1 MTLTPSDV
9 SVVGDIA
16 AANARNHPH
25 SEAVVDGER
34 RLTWKALHGRV
45 RRLANA
51 LSAGLGIAPGQRA
64 SMLAENCLEY
74 YEFFHATAAAGVVA
88 APLNQR
94 LAPGELT
101 AIVEQVEPRVII
113 CDADHAE
120 LAVELAAPA
129 SCPVVRI
136 DGQDRLGY
144 ESLLTSASPAGTAC
158 RTDPEAAA
166 TICFTG
172 GTTGVPKGVVI
183 PHRSLA
189 ACGPRT
195 MLYQGL
201 TGFDRHLFVRP
212 MAVAPGHRMAA
223 QHGFSSGTTI
233 IAPRFEPGLFR
244 RLAGQEG
251 ATTSLLTPTMFQMLL
266 TEPTPEHDL
275 ATLRTIAYG
284 GAPSTPDLISRT
296 MEAFPHVG
304 LHHVYGGTEVAV
316 ALHLGPDEHHAGL
329 LDSVGR
335 EVPGV
340 EVRLVDEDG
349 HDVPDGETGEIIVRS
364 DELFSGYWRD
374 PGTTASTLRDG
385 FCWTGDLGSRDDRG
399 YVRVVG
405 RSKDVVISGGFN
417 VYPIEVENILAEH
430 PAVSEAAVI
439 GLPHERWGEAVHA
452 VVVPRPG
459 AAITESEL
467 KAFCAG
473 RIASYKTPKSI
484 EFADTLPRTPV
495 GKIDKVLLRTSRQPQ
510 TDMGSFGSGD

>member
-1 MTLTPSDV
+1 MTLTPADV

-16 AANARNHPH
+16 AANARQHPH
-25 SEAVVDGER
+25 AEAVVDGER
-34 RLTWKALHGRV
+34 RLTWRALHDRV
-45 RRLANA
+45 TRLANA
-51 LSAGLGIAPGQRA
+51 LGAGLEISPGQRA
-64 SMLAENCLEY
+64 SILAENCLEY
-74 YEFFHATAAAGVVA
+74 YEFFHATATAGVVA

-94 LAPGELT
+94 LAPGELA
-101 AIVEQVEPRVII
+101 AIVEQVEPRVML
-113 CDADHAE
+113 CDAAHAE
-120 LAVELAAPA
+120 LAAELAAPA

-136 DGQDRLGY
+136 GRDDPLGY
-144 ESLLTSASPAGTAC
+144 ERLLASASPAGTGW
-158 RTDPEAAA
+158 RPDPESAA

-201 TGFDRHLFVRP
+201 AGFDRHLFVRP
-212 MAVAPGHRMAA
+212 MVVAPGHRMAA

-233 IAPRFEPGLFR
+233 IARRFEPGLFC
-244 RLAGQEG
+244 RLVEQEG

-266 TEPTPEHDL
+266 AEPALEGDVS
-275 ATLRTIAYG
+275 TLRTFAYG
-284 GAPSTPDLISRT
+284 GAPSTPDLISRA
-296 MEAFPHVG
+296 MEAFPRVG

-316 ALHLGPDEHHAGL
+316 ALHLGPAEHRAGL

-340 EVRLVDEDG
+340 EVRLVDAAGQE
-349 HDVPDGETGEIIVRS
+349 VPDGETGEIVVGS
-364 DELFSGYWRD
+364 NELFSGYWRD
-374 PGTTASTLRDG
+374 PDATAATLREG
-385 FCWTGDLGSRDDRG
+385 FCWTGDLGARDEQG

-417 VYPIEVENILAEH
+417 VYPIEVENVLTGH

-452 VVVPRPG
+452 VVVTRPG
-459 AAITESEL
+459 TAASESEL
-467 KAFCAG
+467 TDYCSG

-484 EFADTLPRTPV
+484 EFAPALPRTTV
-495 GKIDKVLLRTSRQPQ
+495 GKIDKESLRSSR
-510 TDMGSFGSGD
+510 TREAR

>member
-1 MTLTPSDV
+1 MTLTAADV

-16 AANARNHPH
+16 AANARRHPH
-25 SEAVVDGER
+25 AEAVVDGER
-34 RLTWKALHGRV
+34 RLSWKALHGRV
-45 RRLANA
+45 MRLANA
-51 LSAGLGIAPGQRA
+51 LSAGLEVEAGQRA
-64 SMLAENCLEY
+64 SMLSHNCLEY

-94 LAPGELT
+94 LAPGELA
-101 AIVEQVEPRVII
+101 AIVELVDPRVIL

-120 LAVELAAPA
+120 LAAELAAPA

-136 DGQDRLGY
+136 GGDDPLGY
-144 ESLLTSASPAGTAC
+144 DPLLASASPAGTGW
-158 RTDPEAAA
+158 RPDPESAA

-172 GTTGVPKGVVI
+172 GTTGVPKGVMI

-212 MAVAPGHRMAA
+212 MAMAPGHRMAA

-244 RLAGQEG
+244 RLAEQEG

-266 TEPTPEHDL
+266 AEPAPEHEL
-275 ATLRTIAYG
+275 ATLRTVAYG
-284 GAPSTPDLISRT
+284 GAPSTPDLISRA

-316 ALHLGPDEHHAGL
+316 ALHLGPAEHRAGL

-340 EVRLVDEDG
+340 EVRLVDEAG
-349 HDVPDGETGEIIVRS
+349 QQVPDGETGEIIVRS
-364 DELFSGYWRD
+364 NELFSGYWRD
-374 PGTTASTLRDG
+374 PETTAATLRDG
-385 FCWTGDLGSRDDRG
+385 FCWTGDLGDRNEQG

-417 VYPIEVENILAEH
+417 VYPIEVENVLTGH

-452 VVVPRPG
+452 VVVARPG
-459 AAITESEL
+459 AETSESEL
-467 KAFCAG
+467 TAYCSG

-484 EFADTLPRTPV
+484 EFAEALPRTTV
-495 GKIDKVLLRTSRQPQ
+495 GKIDKVSLRAERLDEGP
-510 TDMGSFGSGD
+510 

>member
-1 MTLTPSDV
+1 MTLAPADV

-16 AANARNHPH
+16 AANARKHPH
-25 SEAVVDGER
+25 SEAVVDGDR
-34 RLTWKALHGRV
+34 RLTWNGLHGRV
-45 RRLANA
+45 MRLANA
-51 LSAGLGIAPGQRA
+51 LSAGLGIVPGQRA
-64 SMLAENCLEY
+64 SILAHNCLEY
-74 YEFFHATAAAGVVA
+74 YEFFHGTAAAGVVA

-94 LAPGELT
+94 LAPGELA

-113 CDADHAE
+113 CDADHAD
-120 LAVELAAPA
+120 LAAELAAPA

-136 DGQDRLGY
+136 DGDDRLGY
-144 ESLLTSASPAGTAC
+144 ECLLTSASPAGTDW
-158 RTDPEAAA
+158 RPDPETAA

-189 ACGPRT
+189 ACGPRA

-233 IAPRFEPGLFR
+233 IAPRFEPGLFC

-266 TEPTPEHDL
+266 AEPALRGDVS
-275 ATLRTIAYG
+275 TLRTFAYG
-284 GAPSTPDLISRT
+284 GAPSTPDLISRA

-316 ALHLGPDEHHAGL
+316 ALHLGPAEHRAGL

-340 EVRLVDEDG
+340 EVRLVDAAG
-349 HDVPDGETGEIIVRS
+349 RDVPDGETGEIIVRS
-364 DELFSGYWRD
+364 NELFSEYWRD
-374 PGTTASTLRDG
+374 PDTTAATLRDG
-385 FCWTGDLGSRDDRG
+385 FCWTGDLGARDEQG

-417 VYPIEVENILAEH
+417 VYPIEVENVLTGH

-452 VVVPRPG
+452 VVVTRSG
-459 AAITESEL
+459 AAITEPEL
-467 KAFCAG
+467 TAFCAD

-484 EFADTLPRTPV
+484 EFADALPRTPV
-495 GKIDKVLLRTSRQPQ
+495 GKIDKVSLRASRHS
-510 TDMGSFGSGD
+510 GSAESTPSL

>member
-1 MTLTPSDV
+1 MTLAPGDV
-9 SVVGDIA
+9 SVVSDIA
-16 AANARNHPH
+16 AANARRQPH
-25 SEAVVDGER
+25 AEAVVDGER
-34 RLTWKALHGRV
+34 RLTWRALHERV
-45 RRLANA
+45 LRLANA
-51 LSAGLGIAPGQRA
+51 LSAGLGLGPGDRA

-74 YEFFHATAAAGVVA
+74 YEYFHAAAAAGVIA

-94 LAPGELT
+94 LAPAELA
-101 AIVEQVEPRVII
+101 AIVEQVEPRAML
-113 CDADHAE
+113 CDENHAE
-120 LAVELAAPA
+120 LAVELAAAA

-136 DGQDRLGY
+136 GADDRFGY
-144 ESLLTSASPAGTAC
+144 ERLLASASPTNSG
-158 RTDPEAAA
+158 RRPDPETAA

-195 MLYQGL
+195 VLYQGL

-212 MAVAPGHRMAA
+212 MAVAPGHRMAS

-244 RLAGQEG
+244 RLAEQEG

-266 TEPTPEHDL
+266 AEPAPECDL
-275 ATLRTIAYG
+275 SSLRTFAYG
-284 GAPSTPDLISRT
+284 GAPSTPDLVSRV
-296 MEAFPHVG
+296 MEAFPDVE
-304 LHHVYGGTEVAV
+304 LHQVYGGTEVAV
-316 ALHLGPDEHHAGL
+316 ALHLGPAEHRAGL

-340 EVRLVDEDG
+340 EIRLVDGAGRE
-349 HDVPDGETGEIIVRS
+349 VPDGETGEITVRS
-364 DELFSGYWRD
+364 DELFSRYWRD
-374 PGTTASTLRDG
+374 PTTTAATLRDG
-385 FCWTGDLGSRDDRG
+385 FCWTGDLGNRDERG

-405 RSKDVVISGGFN
+405 RSKDVIISGGFN
-417 VYPIEVENILAEH
+417 VYPIEVENVLAEH

-452 VVVPRPG
+452 VVVSEPG
-459 AAITESEL
+459 EMVTASEL
-467 KAFCAG
+467 TAFCSG

-484 EFADTLPRTPV
+484 EFTDALPRTAI
-495 GKIDKVLLRTSRQPQ
+495 GKIAKSVLRAERTREP
-510 TDMGSFGSGD
+510 G

>member
-1 MTLTPSDV
+1 MTLVPAYV

-16 AANARNHPH
+16 AANARKHPH

-45 RRLANA
+45 TRLANA
-51 LSAGLGIAPGQRA
+51 LSAGLGIEPEQRA
-64 SMLAENCLEY
+64 SILAHNCLEY
-74 YEFFHATAAAGVVA
+74 YEFFHATATAGVVA

-94 LAPGELT
+94 LAPGELA
-101 AIVEQVEPRVII
+101 AIVEQVDPRVIL
-113 CDADHAE
+113 CDVDHAE
-120 LAVELAAPA
+120 LATELAATA

-136 DGQDRLGY
+136 GGDDRLAYGPM
-144 ESLLTSASPAGTAC
+144 LASASPTGAG
-158 RTDPEAAA
+158 RRPDPEAAA

-195 MLYQGL
+195 LLYQGL

-244 RLAGQEG
+244 RLAEQEG

-266 TEPTPEHDL
+266 AEPALKGDVS
-275 ATLRTIAYG
+275 TLRTLAYG
-284 GAPSTPDLISRT
+284 GAPSTPDLISRA

-316 ALHLGPDEHHAGL
+316 ALHLAPGEHRAGL

-340 EVRLVDEDG
+340 EVRLVDEAG
-349 HDVPDGETGEIIVRS
+349 QEVPQGETGEIIVRS
-364 DELFSGYWRD
+364 DELFSEYWQD
-374 PGTTASTLRDG
+374 PDTTAATLRDG
-385 FCWTGDLGSRDDRG
+385 FCWTGDLGARDEQG

-417 VYPIEVENILAEH
+417 VYPIEVENVLSEH
-430 PAVSEAAVI
+430 PAVAEVAVI
-439 GLPHERWGEAVHA
+439 GLPHEKWGEAVHA
-452 VVVPRPG
+452 VVVARPG
-459 AAITESEL
+459 AAFTDSEL
-467 KAFCAG
+467 TAFCAD

-484 EFADTLPRTPV
+484 EFAETLPRTSV
-495 GKIDKVLLRTSRQPQ
+495 GKIDKVSLRTSRHRPPNE
-510 TDMGSFGSGD
+510 

>member
-1 MTLTPSDV
+1 MTLAPSDV
-9 SVVGDIA
+9 TVVGDIA
-16 AANARNHPH
+16 AANARRHPN

-34 RLTWKALHGRV
+34 RLTWRELHSRV

-51 LSAGLGIAPGQRA
+51 LSIGLDIAPGERA
-64 SMLAENCLEY
+64 SILAGNCLEY

-94 LAPGELT
+94 LAPGELA
-101 AIVEQVEPRVII
+101 AIVEQIQPRVMF

-120 LAVELAAPA
+120 SAAELATAL

-136 DGQDRLGY
+136 GGDDPLGY
-144 ESLLTSASPAGTAC
+144 ERLLASASPAGTGW
-158 RTDPEAAA
+158 RPDPEAAA
-166 TICFTG
+166 TVCFTG

-233 IAPRFEPGLFR
+233 IARRFEPGLFCQM
-244 RLAGQEG
+244 AEQEG

-266 TEPTPEHDL
+266 AEPAPDGDL
-275 ATLRTIAYG
+275 STLRTFAYG
-284 GAPSTPDLISRT
+284 GAPSTPDLISRV
-296 MEAFPHVG
+296 MEAFPQVG
-304 LHHVYGGTEVAV
+304 LHHVYGGTEAAV
-316 ALHLGPDEHHAGL
+316 ALHLGPAEHRAGL

-340 EVRLVDEDG
+340 EVRLVDAAG
-349 HDVPDGETGEIIVRS
+349 QPVPDGEIGEIIVGS
-364 DELFSGYWRD
+364 NELFSGYWRD
-374 PGTTASTLRDG
+374 PVATAATLRDG
-385 FCWTGDLGSRDDRG
+385 FCWTGDLGVRDEQG
-399 YVRVVG
+399 FVRVVG

-417 VYPIEVENILAEH
+417 VYPIEVENVLAEH

-452 VVVPRPG
+452 VVVTRPG
-459 AAITESEL
+459 AVITGSEL
-467 KAFCAG
+467 TGYCSG
-473 RIASYKTPKSI
+473 RIASYKAPKSI
-484 EFADTLPRTPV
+484 EFAEALPRTTV
-495 GKIDKVLLRTSRQPQ
+495 GKIDKAQLRASR
-510 TDMGSFGSGD
+510 TGERR

>member
-1 MTLTPSDV
+1 MTLAPADV

-16 AANARNHPH
+16 AANARKHPDA
-25 SEAVVDGER
+25 EAVVDGER

-45 RRLANA
+45 MRLANA
-51 LSAGLGIAPGQRA
+51 LSAGLGIEPGQRA
-64 SMLAENCLEY
+64 SILAHNCLEY

-94 LAPGELT
+94 LAPAELA
-101 AIVEQVEPRVII
+101 AIVEQVDPRVIL
-113 CDADHAE
+113 CDADHAD
-120 LAVELAAPA
+120 LAADLAAAA
-129 SCPVVRI
+129 SCPLVRI
-136 DGQDRLGY
+136 GGDDRLAY
-144 ESLLTSASPAGTAC
+144 EPMLASASPTGAG
-158 RTDPEAAA
+158 RRPDPEAAA

-172 GTTGVPKGVVI
+172 GTTGLPKGVVI

-201 TGFDRHLFVRP
+201 TGLDRHLFVRP

-244 RLAGQEG
+244 RLAEQEG

-266 TEPTPEHDL
+266 AEPASEHHL
-275 ATLRTIAYG
+275 ATLRTVAYG
-284 GAPSTPDLISRT
+284 GAPSTPDLISRA
-296 MEAFPHVG
+296 MEEFPHVG

-316 ALHLGPDEHHAGL
+316 ALHLGPAEHRAGL

-340 EVRLVDEDG
+340 EVRLVDEAG
-349 HDVPDGETGEIIVRS
+349 QEVPGGQTGEIIVRS

-374 PGTTASTLRDG
+374 PSTTASTLRDG
-385 FCWTGDLGSRDDRG
+385 FCWTGDLGSRDERG

-417 VYPIEVENILAEH
+417 VYPIEVENVLSEH
-430 PAVSEAAVI
+430 PAVAEVAVI

-452 VVVPRPG
+452 VVVARPG
-459 AAITESEL
+459 AAITDSEL
-467 KAFCAG
+467 TAFCSS

-484 EFADTLPRTPV
+484 EFAETLPRTSI
-495 GKIDKVLLRTSRQPQ
+495 GKIDKVALRASRHRGSTSTPNL
-510 TDMGSFGSGD
+510 

>member
-1 MTLTPSDV
+1 MTLAPTDV

-16 AANARNHPH
+16 AANARRHPH
-25 SEAVVDGER
+25 SEAVVDGGR
-34 RLTWKALHGRV
+34 RLTWQALHGRV

-51 LSAGLGIAPGQRA
+51 LSAGLEIAPGQRA
-64 SMLAENCLEY
+64 SMLAHNCLEY

-94 LAPGELT
+94 LAPVEL
-101 AIVEQVEPRVII
+101 AAVVEQVEPRVIV

-120 LAVELAAPA
+120 LAAELAAPA

-136 DGQDRLGY
+136 HGDDPLCY
-144 ESLLTSASPAGTAC
+144 AHLLASASPTSTG
-158 RTDPEAAA
+158 RRPDPESAA

-172 GTTGVPKGVVI
+172 GTTGAPKGVVI
-183 PHRSLA
+183 PHRSLV

-233 IAPRFEPGLFR
+233 IARRFEPSLFC
-244 RLAGQEG
+244 RLAEQEG

-266 TEPTPEHDL
+266 AEPTLEGDIS
-275 ATLRTIAYG
+275 TLRTIAYG
-284 GAPSTPDLISRT
+284 GAPSTPDLISRA

-316 ALHLGPDEHHAGL
+316 ALHLGPAEHRAGL

-340 EVRLVDEDG
+340 EVRLVDAAGRE
-349 HDVPDGETGEIIVRS
+349 VPDGETGEIIVRS
-364 DELFSGYWRD
+364 NELFSEYWRD
-374 PGTTASTLRDG
+374 PDTTAATLRDG
-385 FCWTGDLGSRDDRG
+385 FCWTGDLGSRDERG

-417 VYPIEVENILAEH
+417 VYPGEVENVLSEH

-452 VVVPRPG
+452 VVVTRPG
-459 AAITESEL
+459 AAITEAAL
-467 KAFCAG
+467 RAFCAD
-473 RIASYKTPKSI
+473 RIASYKAPKSI
-484 EFADTLPRTPV
+484 EFADALPRTAL
-495 GKIDKVLLRTSRQPQ
+495 GKIDKVSLRASRHG
-510 TDMGSFGSGD
+510 GSASTPNL

>member
-16 AANARNHPH
+16 AVNARKHPH

-34 RLTWKALHGRV
+34 RLTWRALHARV
-45 RRLANA
+45 TRLANA
-51 LSAGLGIAPGQRA
+51 LGAGLGIAPGQRV

-94 LAPGELT
+94 LAPGELAT
-101 AIVEQVEPRVII
+101 IVEQVEPRVII
-113 CDADHAE
+113 CDAGHAE
-120 LAVELAAPA
+120 LAVELATPA
-129 SCPVVRI
+129 SCPVVRV
-136 DGQDRLGY
+136 DGDERLSY
-144 ESLLTSASPAGTAC
+144 ERLLTSASRAGTSW
-158 RTDPEAAA
+158 RPDPETAA

-233 IAPRFEPGLFR
+233 IARRFEPGLFC
-244 RLAGQEG
+244 RLAEQEG

-266 TEPTPEHDL
+266 AEPALKGDVS
-275 ATLRTIAYG
+275 TLRTFAYG
-284 GAPSTPDLISRT
+284 GAPSTPDLILRA
-296 MEAFPHVG
+296 MEAFPQVG

-316 ALHLGPDEHHAGL
+316 ALHLGPDEHRAGL

-340 EVRLVDEDG
+340 EVRLVDEAG
-349 HDVPDGETGEIIVRS
+349 QEVPDGETGEIIVRS
-364 DELFSGYWRD
+364 DELFSEYWRD
-374 PGTTASTLRDG
+374 PDTTAATLRDG
-385 FCWTGDLGSRDDRG
+385 FCWTGDLGARDEQG

-417 VYPIEVENILAEH
+417 VYPIEVENVLTGH

-452 VVVPRPG
+452 VVVARPG
-459 AAITESEL
+459 AAITEAEL
-467 KAFCAG
+467 TAFCSS

-484 EFADTLPRTPV
+484 EFADALPRTPV
-495 GKIDKVLLRTSRQPQ
+495 GKIDKVSLRTTRRRGGAP
-510 TDMGSFGSGD
+510 TPDL

>member
-1 MTLTPSDV
+1 MTLAPADV

-16 AANARNHPH
+16 AANARKHPH
-25 SEAVVDGER
+25 YEAVVDGER

-45 RRLANA
+45 MRLANA
-51 LSAGLGIAPGQRA
+51 LNTGLGLAPGDRA
-64 SMLAENCLEY
+64 SMLAHNCLEY
-74 YEFFHATAAAGVVA
+74 YEFFHATAAAGVIA

-94 LAPGELT
+94 LKPGEL
-101 AIVEQVEPRVII
+101 AVIVEQVDPRVIV

-120 LAVELAAPA
+120 LAAELAAA
-129 SCPVVRI
+129 SSCPVMRI
-136 DGQDRLGY
+136 GGDDRLAY
-144 ESLLTSASPAGTAC
+144 EDMLASARPTSDSP
-158 RTDPEAAA
+158 RPDPEAPA

-244 RLAGQEG
+244 WLAEQEG

-266 TEPTPEHDL
+266 TEPVPEHNL
-275 ATLRTIAYG
+275 SMLRTFAYG
-284 GAPSTPDLISRT
+284 GAPSTPDLISRA
-296 MEAFPHVG
+296 MEAFPHIG

-316 ALHLGPDEHHAGL
+316 ALHLGPEEHRAGL

-340 EVRLVDEDG
+340 EVRLVDEAG
-349 HDVPDGETGEIIVRS
+349 REVPGGETGEIIVRS
-364 DELFSGYWRD
+364 DELCSEYWRD
-374 PGTTASTLRDG
+374 PDTTAATLRDG
-385 FCWTGDLGSRDDRG
+385 FCWTGDLGARDEQG

-417 VYPIEVENILAEH
+417 VYPIEVENVLTGH

-452 VVVPRPG
+452 VVVARPG
-459 AAITESEL
+459 AAITEAEL
-467 KAFCAG
+467 TAFCSS

-484 EFADTLPRTPV
+484 EFADALPRTPV
-495 GKIDKVLLRTSRQPQ
+495 GKIDKVSLRATRRRGGAP
-510 TDMGSFGSGD
+510 TPDL